1 MTTKITP
8 SVLAN
13 TAVSAG
19 SYGSA
24 TEMSVVTIDAQGR
37 ITAASAAAA
46 SLSTTQITSGTFADA
61 RLPDKVTATSAG
73 SATQVS
79 RFTVDAKGRI
89 TSANSVAIAIP
100 KSQITDFP
108 TLVTSATTDTTS
120 ANNITSGTLPDAR
133 LSSTGVSAA
142 SYGRTSYAI
151 SLTVDA
157 KGRLTSVNSG
167 PASVPR
173 FTIDAAGRITRANN
187 IAIGISAGA
196 VTGLS
201 GVATSGSYVDLS
213 NKPTILSRVETLEA
227 AYPVGTI
234 YLNASNPE
242 TPNTLLGIGTWQ
254 AVSNSNFTPSI
265 SPLYVWKRTS

>member
-37 ITAASAAAA
+37 ITAASVAAA
-46 SLSTTQITSGTFADA
+46 SLNTSQITSGTLADA

-108 TLVTSATTDTTS
+108 TLVSSATT
-120 ANNITSGTLPDAR
+120 
-133 LSSTGVSAA
+133 V
-142 SYGRTSYAI
+142 
-151 SLTVDA
+151 
-157 KGRLTSVNSG
+157 
-167 PASVPR
+167 
-173 FTIDAAGRITRANN
+173 
-187 IAIGISAGA
+187 
-196 VTGLS
+196 
-201 GVATSGSYVDLS
+201 
-213 NKPTILSRVETLEA
+213 
-227 AYPVGTI
+227 
-234 YLNASNPE
+234 
-242 TPNTLLGIGTWQ
+242 
-254 AVSNSNFTPSI
+254 
-265 SPLYVWKRTS
+265 